1 MKRLGRAPWGDVI
14 TESGLHQAEL
24 VESNA
29 GDPAVGRVTDF
40 RTDAVGGA
48 EDAVV
53 SIPPGLDL
61 EMNSRTR
68 HCGFDYLRINGKVTY
83 NSV

>member
-40 RTDAVGGA
+40 HTDAVGGA

-53 SIPPGLDL
+53 SIPPGTG
-61 EMNSRTR
+61 SRDE
-68 HCGFDYLRINGKVTY
+68 FADYTLWLQLLT
-83 NSV
+83 